1 MDGCRFRVHPR
12 KNPVRVGHRGQVKN
26 GIPEAEGVHVD
37 QHRFSA
43 ADNDVFHVKVSM
55 EKLSRIGNLQYGIPD
70 LFRSICPDEIRHI
83 ADPFQMVRF
92 HIGQIVGA
100 DIDGMDDLQQFCA
113 HLDEPFKMI
122 PAAVDVFLR

>member
-1 MDGCRFRVHPR
+1 
-12 KNPVRVGHRGQVKN
+12 
-26 GIPEAEGVHVD
+26 
-37 QHRFSA
+37 
-43 ADNDVFHVKVSM
+43 M